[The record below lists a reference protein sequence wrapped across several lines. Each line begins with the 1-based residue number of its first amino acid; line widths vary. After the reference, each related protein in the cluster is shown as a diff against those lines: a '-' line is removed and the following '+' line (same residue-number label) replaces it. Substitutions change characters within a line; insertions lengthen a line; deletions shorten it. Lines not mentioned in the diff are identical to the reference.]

1 MPITHK
7 WNGTIL
13 TITSDSGTSSAD
25 LKGEKGDDGARGAQ
39 GAPGDCVATDTAL
52 LGGVAADKY
61 ALKTYVDNAVSN
73 VDVDLSAYATQEYVN
88 KAIPSLDGYATKTYV
103 NSAIP
108 SLEGYATQQYVNN
121 AIPSLDGYATQ
132 EYVNNAIPS
141 LGDYATKQYA
151 KGMVAHNLLDN
162 SLFEIAQAGY
172 PGQHGSKWFVADR
185 WEAEKQPN
193 AAMYDTHF
201 SFNAADSGEIVVCQ
215 KTTDKIAAKL
225 IGKTITLAV
234 CTEANEI
241 LCATGTVAYNTP
253 VAQIIYGDDWSV
265 TLHFFHSAG
274 SYQLARFTVN
284 AGKTVNIKWVA
295 LYEGSYT
302 AETLPPY
309 IPKGYAAELAECLR
323 YFERKHYH
331 LFGNGTSSMFFSLQ
345 YSQKRI
351 YPTISTISTDMKSD
365 NVNVVNEVWNATPTS
380 AGGLLCTVSDNGN
393 TAYWY
398 GNFDISADL

>member
-162 SLFEIAQAGY
+162 SDFRNPINQRGQTTYKDNGY
-172 PGQHGSKWFVADR
+172 TVDR
-185 WEAEKQPN
+185 WEVYSGTVSIASDYIATSGQ
-193 AAMYDTHF
+193 MY
-201 SFNAADSGEIVVCQ
+201 Q
-215 KTTDKIAAKL
+215 KIATPTNKVYTFAIENDAGIAMVTGIPANGIISTSLGNATIKL
-225 IGKTITLAV
+225 ATIDEY
-234 CTEANEI
+234 TEVVIEPAEGHTI
-241 LCATGTVAYNTP
+241 AGAYW
-253 VAQIIYGDDWSV
+253 A
-265 TLHFFHSAG
+265 
-274 SYQLARFTVN
+274 
-284 AGKTVNIKWVA
+284 A
-295 LYEGSYT
+295 LYEGEYT
-302 AETLPPY
+302 IETLPPY
-309 IPKGYAAELAECLR
+309 VPKGYTAELAECQR
-323 YFERKHYH
+323 YYYRV
-331 LFGNGTSSMFFSLQ
+331 GDNITRFSNPISGKYGIQGSGVIINLPITM
-345 YSQKRI
+345 RI
-351 YPTISTISTDMKSD
+351 IPTATIAYDINDGDEKT
-365 NVNVVNEVWNATPTS
+365 ATPLWITKNTLS
-380 AGGLLCTVSDNGN
+380 LPAIDINAGEF
-393 TAYWY
+393 
-398 GNFDISADL
+398 FDLHWVEASADL